1 MNPVREAL
9 VTLPAAFPAVLISA
23 VGAVLVTAA
32 VIIHDPA
39 LLHTAHHLAGLHQ
52 GHAFPHPAA
61 TPTGPVYYHHGP
73 VIRTIRTISR
83 FVRLRTCEAKS
94 LSDCGPGF

>member
-1 MNPVREAL
+1 MNAVRKAL
-9 VTLPAAFPAVLISA
+9 VTFPAAFPAVLISA

-39 LLHTAHHLAGLHQ
+39 LLHTAHHVAGLHQ
-52 GHAFPHPAA
+52 GGAFPHPAA

-73 VIRTIRTISR
+73 VIRAISR
-83 FVRLRTCEAKS
+83 LLRICEAKA
-94 LSDCGPGF
+94 LHDCGPGF